1 LPSGA
6 GPRPTSVLPT
16 IEHLCLVRLPVR
28 VLKMGKACSFGCP
41 VEERRGSKCAST
53 RSVGRRVALALL
65 TLASIYVASVQQ
77 LRAQISQ
84 AATEHYFDIPSQPL
98 AAALRAYGKAS
109 GLEVF
114 YDGSLSVGRRS
125 SAVMGTYTP
134 LIGLRVLLRGTGYVA
149 RETDIANTIT
159 IVAGPS
165 LAPLHATFD
174 RYQPYFAALQT
185 RLSAHLCSGKSGGD
199 GDETTLRFWIDS
211 SGVISKAELLG
222 SAGESDGWRREV
234 VSKVQGLQVGKSPPA
249 GLPQPLTMVIYPL
262 SADEATSCS
271 ASDGRRDGN

>member
-1 LPSGA
+1 
-6 GPRPTSVLPT
+6 VLPT
-16 IEHLCLVRLPVR
+16 IGHLCVARLPVR
-28 VLKMGKACSFGCP
+28 VFKMGKACSFGCP

-65 TLASIYVASVQQ
+65 TLASIYIASVQQ

-134 LIGLRVLLRGTGYVA
+134 LIGLRVLLRGTA
-149 RETDIANTIT
+149 MRRRRPQ
-159 IVAGPS
+159 AGSTSSRPS
-165 LAPLHATFD
+165 S
-174 RYQPYFAALQT
+174 R
-185 RLSAHLCSGKSGGD
+185 RSNSS
-199 GDETTLRFWIDS
+199 WIS
-211 SGVISKAELLG
+211 
-222 SAGESDGWRREV
+222 
-234 VSKVQGLQVGKSPPA
+234 
-249 GLPQPLTMVIYPL
+249 
-262 SADEATSCS
+262 
-271 ASDGRRDGN
+271 

>member
-1 LPSGA
+1 
-6 GPRPTSVLPT
+6 
-16 IEHLCLVRLPVR
+16 
-28 VLKMGKACSFGCP
+28 MGKVCSFRCP
-41 VEERRGSKCAST
+41 VEERRGGKCAGT
-53 RSVGRRVALALL
+53 RSVGRRVAWALV
-65 TLASIYVASVQQ
+65 TLASMSVASVQQ
-77 LRAQISQ
+77 LRAQISE
-84 AATEHYFDIPSQPL
+84 AGTEQYFDIPSQPL

-134 LIGLRVLLRGTGYVA
+134 MIGLRVLLRGTGYVA

-185 RLSAHLCSGKSGGD
+185 RLSAQLCSGKSGGD
-199 GDETTLRFWIDS
+199 RNETTFRFWIDA
-211 SGVISKAELLG
+211 SGVISRAELLG
-222 SAGESDGWRREV
+222 SAGESDDWRREI
-234 VSKVQGLQVGKSPPA
+234 VSKVQGLQIGKSPPA
-249 GLPQPLTMVIYPL
+249 GLPQPLTMVIYPP
-262 SADEATSCS
+262 SADDATSCS
-271 ASDGRRDGN
+271 ANDGRHDGD